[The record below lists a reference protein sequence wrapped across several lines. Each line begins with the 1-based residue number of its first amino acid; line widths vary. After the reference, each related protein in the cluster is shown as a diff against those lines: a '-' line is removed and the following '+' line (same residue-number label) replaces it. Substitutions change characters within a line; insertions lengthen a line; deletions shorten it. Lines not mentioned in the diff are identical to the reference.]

1 MRSLQLTATEIPP
14 RPRAELTF
22 AAALQTLQRFAA
34 TAVRCHLMI
43 GAASSGRTT
52 AARFVADAIQ
62 RRDGLVPVY
71 ISSSE
76 IRWELYGSH
85 QVDSPWAAIEA
96 HIHERLWI
104 ALQAGRPVVLDATYT
119 RREYRLAITQA
130 LDLPL
135 PVQWVGWWLDT
146 PRHLCLQWNRQR
158 QQPVAESIIQEHC
171 AQLLQTTGAPQ
182 RREGFAAVVRLAIRH
197 RSDLGAYINSAYDQL
212 EARIQAGA
220 LRERGYALHGYSRLL
235 DLERLLYLI
244 ALLSRYPQLTATGA
258 ARDPELLQLLSP
270 LPAGGSAQLA
280 AALLETLHGRCYGD
294 PLAVAADLEW
304 LDQQGFS
311 SRSSHHCAEGS
322 PPLPPVQPP
331 PWPAGRPRPL
341 GGLPALAERQR
352 FSRTFSLLRH
362 LIHHPGDRQ
371 PGMRIDA
378 HLAAT
383 LNHQYPD
390 AEPWRPREV
399 HELITATLTPYGFRL
414 PGGSGKPGYTL
425 GLALLS
431 RQQLLEVHRLLE
443 RQSCHHSDP
452 EAEGLSRELRA
463 RLNSCGIEL
472 PGLGSNACSERQCQ
486 RRALHSQL
494 EEAIAAHQRLQLC
507 RFDLDPG
514 QPVEVC
520 GWPLQ
525 VLHHRE
531 RWWLLLEHDHI
542 GHACGLLAAIPIA
555 QLRWQGIRD
564 SRGRDPQ
571 RHGQALRWAERLRQ
585 FCAGLELGP
594 DLTAQ
599 QALLQARAAERRAL
613 LQTLKLRC
621 TAAVMAEI
629 QQELGR
635 FHPAC
640 VRLAP
645 PLPGDPWWPSTSP
658 WCCLRAE
665 LGASHPYPLE
675 LDLPPWVITGAKD
688 LRRWLFAW
696 GAGLRIEAPALVEA
710 ERQRWLAA
718 HQLPGTDPS
727 GTSVQIKT
735 MGRDT
740 AEAERK
746 QQRICKRIG
755 PQRLNSSRYQ

>member
-1 MRSLQLTATEIPP
+1 
-14 RPRAELTF
+14 
-22 AAALQTLQRFAA
+22 
-34 TAVRCHLMI
+34 MI

-76 IRWELYGSH
+76 IRWELYGSRR
-85 QVDSPWAAIEA
+85 VDTPWAAIEA
-96 HIHERLWI
+96 RIRERLWA
-104 ALQAGRPVVLDATYT
+104 ALQAGQPVVLDATYT
-119 RREYRLAITQA
+119 RRQYRLAITQA
-130 LDLPL
+130 LDLPI
-135 PVQWVGWWLDT
+135 PVEWVGWWLDT
-146 PRHLCLQWNRQR
+146 PTHLCLQWNRER
-158 QQPVAESIIQEHC
+158 QHPIAESVIKEHC
-171 AQLLQTTGAPQ
+171 AQLLQATGAPQ
-182 RREGFAAVVRLAIRH
+182 RREGFAAVVRLETRH
-197 RSDLGAYINSAYDQL
+197 WSNLGAFIASEYGQL

-220 LRERGYALHGYSRLL
+220 LREGGYALHGYSRLL

-244 ALLSRYPQLTATGA
+244 ALQSRYPQLTATGA

-311 SRSSHHCAEGS
+311 SRWGQRCADGS
-322 PPLPPVQPP
+322 APLPPVQPP
-331 PWPAGRPRPL
+331 PWPCGLPRPL

-371 PGMRIDA
+371 PGLRIDE

-383 LNHQYPD
+383 LNRQYPE

-399 HELITATLTPYGFRL
+399 HELITTTLTPYGFRL
-414 PGGSGKPGYTL
+414 PGCSGKQVYTL

-443 RQSCHHSDP
+443 RQSRHHGDP
-452 EAEGLSRELRA
+452 GAEGLSRELAA
-463 RLNSCGIEL
+463 RLSSCGIAL
-472 PGLGSNACSERQCQ
+472 PRPQGSGEGLGQ

-494 EEAIAAHQRLQLC
+494 EQAIAAHQRVQLS
-507 RFDLDPG
+507 RFDRDPG
-514 QPVEVC
+514 QAVELC

-525 VLHHRE
+525 LLHHRE
-531 RWWLLLEHDHI
+531 HWWLLLEHDHI

-564 SRGRDPQ
+564 SRGRDPL

-594 DLTAQ
+594 NLQAQ
-599 QALLQARAAERRAL
+599 QALLQAGAAERRAL
-613 LQTLKLRC
+613 LHTVKLRC

-635 FHPAC
+635 FHPAAC
-640 VRLAP
+640 AWHRPCRGIPGGRPPVR
-645 PLPGDPWWPSTSP
+645 
-658 WCCLRAE
+658 
-665 LGASHPYPLE
+665 GAACGLS
-675 LDLPPWVITGAKD
+675 WV
-688 LRRWLFAW
+688 
-696 GAGLRIEAPALVEA
+696 PAT
-710 ERQRWLAA
+710 
-718 HQLPGTDPS
+718 PIP
-727 GTSVQIKT
+727 
-735 MGRDT
+735 
-740 AEAERK
+740 
-746 QQRICKRIG
+746 
-755 PQRLNSSRYQ
+755 

>member
-1 MRSLQLTATEIPP
+1 
-14 RPRAELTF
+14 
-22 AAALQTLQRFAA
+22 
-34 TAVRCHLMI
+34 MI

-76 IRWELYGSH
+76 IRWELYGSRR
-85 QVDSPWAAIEA
+85 VDSPWAAIEA
-96 HIHERLWI
+96 RIRERLWA
-104 ALQAGRPVVLDATYT
+104 ALQAGQPVVLDATYT
-119 RREYRLAITQA
+119 RRQYRLAITQA
-130 LDLPL
+130 LDLPI

-146 PRHLCLQWNRQR
+146 PTHLCLQWNRER
-158 QQPVAESIIQEHC
+158 QHPIAESVIKEHC
-171 AQLLQTTGAPQ
+171 AQLLQATGAPQ
-182 RREGFAAVVRLAIRH
+182 RREGFAAVVRLETRH
-197 RSDLGAYINSAYDQL
+197 WSNLGAFIASEYGRL

-220 LRERGYALHGYSRLL
+220 LREGSYALHGYSRLL

-244 ALLSRYPQLTATGA
+244 ALQSRYPQLTATGA

-311 SRSSHHCAEGS
+311 SRWGQRCADGS
-322 PPLPPVQPP
+322 APLPPVQPP
-331 PWPAGRPRPL
+331 PWPCGLPRPL

-371 PGMRIDA
+371 PGLRIDE

-383 LNHQYPD
+383 LNRQYPE

-399 HELITATLTPYGFRL
+399 HELITTTLTPYGFRL
-414 PGGSGKPGYTL
+414 PGCSGKQGYTL

-431 RQQLLEVHRLLE
+431 RQHG
-443 RQSCHHSDP
+443 DP
-452 EAEGLSRELRA
+452 GAEGLSRELAA
-463 RLNSCGIEL
+463 RLSSCGIAL
-472 PGLGSNACSERQCQ
+472 PRPESSGAGQGQ
-486 RRALHSQL
+486 RRVQL
-494 EEAIAAHQRLQLC
+494 S
-507 RFDLDPG
+507 RFDRDPG
-514 QPVEVC
+514 QAVELC

-525 VLHHRE
+525 LLHHRE

-564 SRGRDPQ
+564 SRGRDPL

-594 DLTAQ
+594 NLQAQ
-599 QALLQARAAERRAL
+599 QALLQAGAAERRAL
-613 LQTLKLRC
+613 LHTVKLRC

-635 FHPAC
+635 FHPAAC
-640 VRLAP
+640 AWHRPCRGIPGGRPPVRGAACGLSWVPATP
-645 PLPGDPWWPSTSP
+645 IPWSWIYRPG
-658 WCCLRAE
+658 
-665 LGASHPYPLE
+665 
-675 LDLPPWVITGAKD
+675 
-688 LRRWLFAW
+688 
-696 GAGLRIEAPALVEA
+696 
-710 ERQRWLAA
+710 
-718 HQLPGTDPS
+718 
-727 GTSVQIKT
+727 
-735 MGRDT
+735 
-740 AEAERK
+740 
-746 QQRICKRIG
+746 
-755 PQRLNSSRYQ
+755 

>member
-1 MRSLQLTATEIPP
+1 
-14 RPRAELTF
+14 
-22 AAALQTLQRFAA
+22 
-34 TAVRCHLMI
+34 MI

-62 RRDGLVPVY
+62 RRDGLAAVY
-71 ISSSE
+71 ISSSA
-76 IRWELYGSH
+76 IRWELDGSRR
-85 QVDSPWAAIEA
+85 VDSPWAAIEA
-96 HIHERLWI
+96 RIRERLWA
-104 ALQAGRPVVLDATYT
+104 ALLAGQPVVLDATYT
-119 RREYRLAITQA
+119 RRQYRLAITQA
-130 LDLPL
+130 LDLPI
-135 PVQWVGWWLDT
+135 PVEWVGWWLDT
-146 PRHLCLQWNRQR
+146 PPHLCLQWNRER
-158 QQPVAESIIQEHC
+158 QHPIAESVIEEHC
-171 AQLLQTTGAPQ
+171 AQLIHATGAPQ
-182 RREGFAAVVRLAIRH
+182 RREGFAAVVRLETRH
-197 RSDLGAYINSAYDQL
+197 WSDLGAFIHSEYGQL

-220 LRERGYALHGYSRLL
+220 LREGGYALHGYSRLL

-244 ALLSRYPQLTATGA
+244 ALQSRYPQLTATGA

-280 AALLETLHGRCYGD
+280 AALLERLHGRCYGD
-294 PLAVAADLEW
+294 ALAVAADLEW

-311 SRSSHHCAEGS
+311 SRWSQRCAGGS
-322 PPLPPVQPP
+322 APLPPVQPP
-331 PWPAGRPRPL
+331 PWPAALPRPL

-383 LNHQYPD
+383 LNRQYPD

-399 HELITATLTPYGFRL
+399 HELITTTLTPYGFRL
-414 PGGSGKPGYTL
+414 PGCSGKQGYTL

-431 RQQLLEVHRLLE
+431 RTQLLEVHRLLE
-443 RQSCHHSDP
+443 RQSRQHGDP
-452 EAEGLSRELRA
+452 GAEGLSRELAA
-463 RLNSCGIEL
+463 RLGSCGIEI
-472 PGLGSNACSERQCQ
+472 PRPQGSGEGQGQ

-494 EEAIAAHQRLQLC
+494 EQAIASHQRVQLS
-507 RFDLDPG
+507 RFDRDPG
-514 QPVEVC
+514 QAEELC

-525 VLHHRE
+525 LLHQRE

-564 SRGRDPQ
+564 SRGRDPL

-594 DLTAQ
+594 NLQAQ
-599 QALLQARAAERRAL
+599 QALLQARAAERQAL
-613 LQTLKLRC
+613 LHTVKLRC

-635 FHPAC
+635 FHPGC

-658 WCCLRAE
+658 SCCLRAE
-665 LGASHPYPLE
+665 LAASHPYPLE
-675 LDLPPWVITGAKD
+675 LDLPPWVITGAQD
-688 LRRWLFAW
+688 LRRWLFSW
-696 GAGLRIEAPALVEA
+696 GAGLSIEAPAALQG
-710 ERQRWLAA
+710 ERLRWLAA
-718 HQLPGTDPS
+718 QQPAKAEQFCAQVQFSALVRDPP
-727 GTSVQIKT
+727 
-735 MGRDT
+735 
-740 AEAERK
+740 AK
-746 QQRICKRIG
+746 QSKRQRIRKRIG
-755 PQRLNSSRYQ
+755 PPASNRGRSQ

>member
-1 MRSLQLTATEIPP
+1 
-14 RPRAELTF
+14 
-22 AAALQTLQRFAA
+22 
-34 TAVRCHLMI
+34 MI

-62 RRDGLVPVY
+62 HRDGLVPVY

-76 IRWELYGSH
+76 IRWEIYGSRR
-85 QVDSPWAAIEA
+85 VDSPWAAIEA
-96 HIHERLWI
+96 RIREQLWA
-104 ALQAGRPVVLDATYT
+104 ALQAGQPVVLDATYT
-119 RREYRLAITQA
+119 RRQYRLAITQA
-130 LDLPL
+130 LDLPI

-146 PRHLCLQWNRQR
+146 PTHLCLQWNRER
-158 QQPVAESIIQEHC
+158 QHPIAESVIKEHC
-171 AQLLQTTGAPQ
+171 AQLLQATGAPQ
-182 RREGFAAVVRLAIRH
+182 RREGFAAVVRLETRH
-197 RSDLGAYINSAYDQL
+197 WSNLGAFIASEYGQL

-220 LRERGYALHGYSRLL
+220 LREGGYALHGYSRLL

-244 ALLSRYPQLTATGA
+244 ALQSRYPQLTATGA

-311 SRSSHHCAEGS
+311 SRWGQRCADGS
-322 PPLPPVQPP
+322 APLPPVQPP
-331 PWPAGRPRPL
+331 PWPCGLPRPL

-371 PGMRIDA
+371 PGLRIDE

-383 LNHQYPD
+383 LNRQYPE

-399 HELITATLTPYGFRL
+399 HELITTTLTPYGFRL
-414 PGGSGKPGYTL
+414 PGCSGKQGYTL

-443 RQSCHHSDP
+443 RQSRHHGDP
-452 EAEGLSRELRA
+452 GAEGLSRELAA
-463 RLNSCGIEL
+463 RLSSCGIAL
-472 PGLGSNACSERQCQ
+472 PRPQGSGEGLGQ

-494 EEAIAAHQRLQLC
+494 EQAIAAHQRVQLS
-507 RFDLDPG
+507 RFDRDPG
-514 QPVEVC
+514 QAVELC

-525 VLHHRE
+525 LLHHRE

-542 GHACGLLAAIPIA
+542 GHACGLLAAIPMA
-555 QLRWQGIRD
+555 QLRWQGIRS
-564 SRGRDPQ
+564 SRGRDPV

-585 FCAGLELGP
+585 FCPGLELGP
-594 DLTAQ
+594 NLNAQ
-599 QALLQARAAERRAL
+599 QTLLQAGAAERRAL
-613 LQTLKLRC
+613 LHTVKLRC

-629 QQELGR
+629 LQELGR
-635 FHPAC
+635 FHPGC

-645 PLPGDPWWPSTSP
+645 PLPGDPWWPSTSA

-675 LDLPPWVITGAKD
+675 LDLPPWVITGAQE
-688 LRRWLFAW
+688 LRRWLFSW
-696 GAGLRIEAPALVEA
+696 GAGLQIESPAALQA
-710 ERQRWLAA
+710 ERLRWLAA
-718 HQLPGTDPS
+718 QQPAQTEQFCAQVQLSAMARDPGARQS
-727 GTSVQIKT
+727 K
-735 MGRDT
+735 R
-740 AEAERK
+740 
-746 QQRICKRIG
+746 QRIRKRIG
-755 PQRLNSSRYQ
+755 PPVANRSRLQ

>member
-1 MRSLQLTATEIPP
+1 
-14 RPRAELTF
+14 
-22 AAALQTLQRFAA
+22 
-34 TAVRCHLMI
+34 MI

-76 IRWELYGSH
+76 IRWELYGSRR
-85 QVDSPWAAIEA
+85 VDTPWAAIEA
-96 HIHERLWI
+96 RIRERLWA
-104 ALQAGRPVVLDATYT
+104 ALQAGQPVVLDATYT
-119 RREYRLAITQA
+119 RRQYRLAITQA
-130 LDLPL
+130 LDLPI
-135 PVQWVGWWLDT
+135 PVEWVGWWLDT
-146 PRHLCLQWNRQR
+146 PTHLCLQWNRQR
-158 QQPVAESIIQEHC
+158 QHPIAESVIEEHC
-171 AQLLQTTGAPQ
+171 AQLLQATGAPQ
-182 RREGFAAVVRLAIRH
+182 RREGFAAVVRLETRH
-197 RSDLGAYINSAYDQL
+197 WSDLGAFIHSAYGQL

-220 LRERGYALHGYSRLL
+220 LREGGYALHGYSRLL

-244 ALLSRYPQLTATGA
+244 ALQSRYPQLTATGA

-270 LPAGGSAQLA
+270 LPAGGTAQLA
-280 AALLETLHGRCYGD
+280 AALLERLHGRCYGD

-311 SRSSHHCAEGS
+311 SRWSQRCAEGS
-322 PPLPPVQPP
+322 APLPPVQPP
-331 PWPAGRPRPL
+331 PWPCGLPRPV

-371 PGMRIDA
+371 PGLRIDE

-383 LNHQYPD
+383 LNRQYPE

-399 HELITATLTPYGFRL
+399 HELITTTLTPYGFRL
-414 PGGSGKPGYTL
+414 PGCSGKQGYTL

-443 RQSCHHSDP
+443 RQSRHHGDP
-452 EAEGLSRELRA
+452 GAEGLSRELAA
-463 RLNSCGIEL
+463 RLSSCGIAL
-472 PGLGSNACSERQCQ
+472 PRPQSSGEGQGQ

-494 EEAIAAHQRLQLC
+494 EQAIAAHQRVQLS

-514 QPVEVC
+514 QAVELC

-525 VLHHRE
+525 LLHHRE

-542 GHACGLLAAIPIA
+542 GHACGLLAALPMA

-564 SRGRDPQ
+564 SRGRDPL

-594 DLTAQ
+594 DLQAQ

-613 LQTLKLRC
+613 LHTVKLRC
-621 TAAVMAEI
+621 TAAVMAEL

-635 FHPAC
+635 FHPGC

-645 PLPGDPWWPSTSP
+645 PLPGDPWWPSSSA

-688 LRRWLFAW
+688 LQRWLFAW
-696 GAGLRIEAPALVEA
+696 GAGLQIEGPAGLQG
-710 ERQRWLAA
+710 ERLRWLAA
-718 HQLPGTDPS
+718 QQPANPEQYCAQVQRNALAADPVARQS
-727 GTSVQIKT
+727 K
-735 MGRDT
+735 R
-740 AEAERK
+740 
-746 QQRICKRIG
+746 QRIRKRIG
-755 PQRLNSSRYQ
+755 PPVPNHCGSQ